1 MAIQHSLGILQ
12 KILVASKR
20 ESQKILQRDKRN
32 TASLNAG
39 WTLSAMAG
47 ELSVQLE
54 KPGFYK
60 LGDNKGPASTNIIK
74 ALRIMGLTAIL
85 FGIFIIFPLLV
96 AKTVIIIYL

>member
-20 ESQKILQRDKRN
+20 ESQRILQRDKRN

-47 ELSVQLE
+47 ALSVQLE

-60 LGDNKGPASTNIIK
+60 LGDGGEGLSPTHIMRAWRIIV
-74 ALRIMGLTAIL
+74 LTAVL
-85 FGIFIIFPLLV
+85 FGVLVVFPLLV
-96 AKTVIIIYL
+96 LKALIIW